1 MLLFIAAFHGNLCYV
16 LSVLSSPLVQTEE
29 GYLFESVPFLL
40 GSGGT
45 LVFDMMIMFQA
56 CIYRNRAPRTPRVPQ
71 YSHSH
76 QHHHHGKHHDTEEIA
91 GLLAHSELLGV
102 SERRDQSMSRSRSRP
117 APRSRTASGEYRRS
131 SERTDRLRTQSA
143 STSAAAPG
151 SSADGRNRK
160 LPSELTPS
168 AAEELPDI
176 PFVRQVSEEWV

>member
-1 MLLFIAAFHGNLCYV
+1 MSITGKNYQRRSVEGLSILLFIAAFHGNLCYV

-71 YSHSH
+71 YTHRT
-76 QHHHHGKHHDTEEIA
+76 HHHDKHHDTEEIA
-91 GLLAHSELLGV
+91 GLLAHSELSAGGR
-102 SERRDQSMSRSRSRP
+102 EASMSRSRSRP
-117 APRSRTASGEYRRS
+117 PPRSRTASGDQRRS
-131 SERTDRLRTQSA
+131 SERIERGERRAA
-143 STSAAAPG
+143 S
-151 SSADGRNRK
+151 GRP
-160 LPSELTPS
+160 LPDDMTPN